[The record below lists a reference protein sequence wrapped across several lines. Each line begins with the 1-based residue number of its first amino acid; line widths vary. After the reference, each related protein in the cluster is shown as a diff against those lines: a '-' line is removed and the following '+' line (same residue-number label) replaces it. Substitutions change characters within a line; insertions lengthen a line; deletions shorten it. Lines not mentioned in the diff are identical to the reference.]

1 MANFLKNIVGTKSSE
16 TAVPSADSDFAD
28 FADAPSPTPVAFDS
42 AGATLGSPGATAT
55 PFTKWYNVHERHSLS
70 EFKAEGAILLAM
82 VLVFTLHFFGTRLNK
97 AKAKA
102 WAKAH
107 TPILASEFSLV
118 GFGGVPQ
125 SDVSPDNI
133 FKQKSLFEF
142 ATYATGRQNV
152 AFTDVKLTLKKR
164 FNPLMTFVETASGFF
179 FESFAVP
186 QDIAEAITY
195 PFDGREAAIVPAMP
209 GAAELRTKDSKSTYD
224 GFVWAI
230 VNKENM
236 KKLRE
241 DRYDLSITFTKDTT
255 KLPNYLTVMSESAEI
270 TDTLLTNDLITA
282 VQKAGDLFEYLI
294 ISDQP
299 IDKPT
304 KIDET
309 TPRKRMY
316 LKYRLPSDNNY
327 DMLTPLFNVFL
338 RFPDHL
344 AASAHFRAEVLR
356 KVRSVRDELVKT
368 IQKNDEENK
377 AEERALERDKARKA
391 KRDAELSSMDAK
403 TQKKFLE
410 KEREKQ
416 MRKQSKRQTMRA

>member
-28 FADAPSPTPVAFDS
+28 FAEAPSPTPVSFDS
-42 AGATLGSPGATAT
+42 AGATLSGPGATAT

-82 VLVFTLHFFGTRLNK
+82 ALVFTLHFIGTRMNK

-107 TPILASEFSLV
+107 TPILTSEFALV
-118 GFGGVPQ
+118 GFGGVPK
-125 SDVSPDNI
+125 SDISPDHI

-142 ATYATGRQNV
+142 STYATGRQNV

-179 FESFAVP
+179 FESFAAP

-209 GAAELRTKDSKSTYD
+209 GAAEMRAKDQKSNYD

-230 VNKENM
+230 VNKDNM
-236 KKLRE
+236 KKLRD

-270 TDTLLTNDLITA
+270 TDTLLTNELITA

-304 KIDET
+304 NINET

-327 DMLTPLFNVFL
+327 DRLTPLFNVFL

-344 AASAHFRAEVLR
+344 TASAHFRAEVLR

-368 IQKNDEENK
+368 IQKNDEEEK
-377 AEERALERDKARKA
+377 AEERALERDKQRKA
-391 KRDAELSSMDAK
+391 KRDAELNAMDAK

-416 MRKQSKRQTMRA
+416 VRKQSKRQTMRA

>member
-1 MANFLKNIVGTKSSE
+1 MANFLKNFVGTKSSE

-102 WAKAH
+102 
-107 TPILASEFSLV
+107 
-118 GFGGVPQ
+118 
-125 SDVSPDNI
+125 I

-142 ATYATGRQNV
+142 STYATGRQNV

-209 GAAELRTKDSKSTYD
+209 GAAELRTKDTKSTYD

-309 TPRKRMY
+309 TPRKRI
-316 LKYRLPSDNNY
+316 
-327 DMLTPLFNVFL
+327 T
-338 RFPDHL
+338 
-344 AASAHFRAEVLR
+344 EVLR